1 MKNFEIFIKAMI
13 LGIVLFLTV
22 FLVKP
27 IGISTQFSVAG
38 GIVHTMIEPSII
50 WEDKDKEYGY
60 SSSNEYYDK
69 DEGYIANAIKHPGDY
84 DLLFIITM
92 PLGGYI
98 AYRVRK
104 YSEGRQKR
112 TEFRKVNEKKT
123 SKYGGIIINF
133 ISGVFLL
140 YGARMAGG
148 CITQLIFN
156 GIMEGSASGYIF
168 AVSVLVTAIPIALI
182 VNYVGGEVI

>member
-13 LGIVLFLTV
+13 LGIILFLTV

-27 IGISTQFSVAG
+27 IGISTEFSVVG
-38 GIVHTMIEPSII
+38 GIVHTMIEPRII
-50 WEDKDKEYGY
+50 WEDNTREYGY

-69 DEGYIANAIKHPGDY
+69 DEGYLASIIKHPGDY
-84 DLLFIITM
+84 DLLFILAM

-98 AYRVRK
+98 AYVIKR
-104 YSEGRQKR
+104 YIEGRQKR
-112 TEFRKVNEKKT
+112 TEFRKVNEKKA
-123 SKYGGIIINF
+123 SKYGGLIINL
-133 ISGVFLL
+133 ISGFLLL

-156 GIMEGSASGYIF
+156 GIMEGSVSGYIF
-168 AVSVLVTAIPIALI
+168 AASVLVTAIPIALI
-182 VNYVGGEVI
+182 VNYVGSEVI